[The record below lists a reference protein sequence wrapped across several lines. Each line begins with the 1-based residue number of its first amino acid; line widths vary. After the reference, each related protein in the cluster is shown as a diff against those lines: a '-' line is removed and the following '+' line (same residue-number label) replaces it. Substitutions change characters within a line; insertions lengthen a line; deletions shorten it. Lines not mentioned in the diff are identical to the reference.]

1 MSEKPILFN
10 TEMVRAILE
19 GRKTVTRRILKLP
32 SYIEQSKDNPDLYTL
47 YAEGDAYPNQYME
60 NIIGYIRPP
69 YKVGDVLYVRETWN
83 GMRTG
88 NVQVGYQTTYW
99 YKADDNTENPDNK
112 WRPSIH
118 MPKEAARIWLKVT
131 DVRAER
137 LKDMSCDDALS
148 EGITPVIENNTG
160 LPAYNPLLDFIEL
173 WESTINKQDLN
184 KYGWD
189 ANPWVWVIKFER
201 ITKEELKKDDNS
213 TD

>member
-1 MSEKPILFN
+1 MNEKPILFN

-32 SYIEQSKDNPDLYTL
+32 SYIEQSENDPDLYTL

-69 YKVGDVLYVRETWN
+69 YKIGDVLYVRETWAKDYFEN
-83 GMRTG
+83 YVYMADY
-88 NVQVGYQTTYW
+88 VGTTISPEW
-99 YKADDNTENPDNK
+99 K
-112 WRPSIH
+112 WKPSIH
-118 MPKEAARIWLKVT
+118 MRKEAARIWLKVT

-137 LKDMSCDDALS
+137 LKDMRWDDALD
-148 EGITPVIENNTG
+148 EGITTVIENNTG

-189 ANPWVWVIKFER
+189 ANPWVWVIEFER
-201 ITKEELKKDDNS
+201 RYKNEI
-213 TD
+213 

>member
-1 MSEKPILFN
+1 MKGDTRMSEKPILFN

-32 SYIEQSKDNPDLYTL
+32 SYIEQSENDPDLYTL

-69 YKVGDVLYVRETWN
+69 YKIGDVLYVRETWSKSSF
-83 GMRTG
+83 GYIYRT
-88 NVQVGYQTTYW
+88 
-99 YKADDNTENPDNK
+99 DNLQMITDNDEELEDVK
-112 WRPSIH
+112 WHPSIH

-137 LKDMSCDDALS
+137 LKDMRWDDALD
-148 EGITPVIENNTG
+148 EGITPVFEDNTG
-160 LPAYNPLLDFIEL
+160 LAAHNPLLDFIEL

-189 ANPWVWVIKFER
+189 ANPWVWVIEFER
-201 ITKEELKKDDNS
+201 RYKNEI
-213 TD
+213 